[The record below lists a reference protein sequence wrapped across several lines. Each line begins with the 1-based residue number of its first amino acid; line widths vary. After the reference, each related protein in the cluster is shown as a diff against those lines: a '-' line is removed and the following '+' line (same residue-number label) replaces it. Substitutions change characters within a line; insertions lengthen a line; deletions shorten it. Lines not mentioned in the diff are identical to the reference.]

1 MRRAYDVLASK
12 LADLQL
18 AFEGLQE
25 ESKVSQLQLIQLEA
39 AMSGK
44 ESTILAIRAE
54 LNLLAREKNSIQ
66 DKFLAL

>member
-1 MRRAYDVLASK
+1 
-12 LADLQL
+12 LQL